1 LIQARFVFTVF
12 FVFFLPLDGEIKF
25 IVIRNDYEDVTSVSI
40 DVTRES

>member
-1 LIQARFVFTVF
+1 V
-12 FVFFLPLDGEIKF
+12 LPLDGEIKL